1 MRIFSETAKRNN
13 ISIFRDIPTHIEYS
27 SGAPATAHFSN
38 GESSLLGCIG
48 CTNPQCMRFTPN
60 EIMCD
65 EVKNFPNDQG
75 LNVCAVDAMY
85 WDYKTDTPVVDTEKC
100 INCGVCIRRCP
111 VGAIYFD
118 KTIKV
123 NKTVTD
129 KQIRGSA
136 DSATSD
142 LQTQQIEELYNV
154 RRSGVLIAESDD
166 LLKSIYEKLSNIR
179 SSYHNPIARN
189 LLISLG
195 CKSAT
200 RRIGDV
206 YTRMDAVYSA
216 ADGSFGAVE
225 VEFGRDT
232 LDASRGILD
241 DIAVLFTRYGIEKTT
256 NLPLVICLQL
266 PNVRQ
271 GYWQVVK
278 DVKAVEEI
286 TIGTLTIGAML
297 LLNWNGCLLMP
308 DDVTYYLD
316 YDNMDLRSVISW
328 QIGRE
333 IRISDRFLG
342 ILEPVK

>member
-129 KQIRGSA
+129 KQIRRSA

-216 ADGSFGAVE
+216 VDGSFGAVE

-328 QIGRE
+328 QIGRG